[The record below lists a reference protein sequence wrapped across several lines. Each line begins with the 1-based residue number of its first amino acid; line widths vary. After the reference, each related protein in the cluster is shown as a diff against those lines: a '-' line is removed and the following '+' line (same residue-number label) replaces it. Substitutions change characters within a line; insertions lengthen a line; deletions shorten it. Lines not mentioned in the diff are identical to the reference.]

1 MTDLDK
7 QDQDL
12 PQKSTQDAPV
22 IDELSM
28 LKQRA
33 DLMGIKYAPNISL
46 ETLKERVN
54 KAMADEE
61 SDPKIQSYA
70 VDAGVPNDPYAVERA
85 HQSALVRV
93 IVVCHDPSKNHLESE
108 LLAVENNLVRDKRVV
123 FFGKEWHITRA
134 LLESLR
140 DRKYQAFRKLKTS
153 QGEVH
158 KPYLVPAYSI
168 QELTPLSDNEI
179 AQIARKQLADG
190 LGDQT

>member
-12 PQKSTQDAPV
+12 PQKPTQDAPV

-61 SDPKIQSYA
+61 SDPKIQSSA
-70 VDAGVPNDPYAVERA
+70 VDAGVPNDPYAVERT

>member
-1 MTDLDK
+1 
-7 QDQDL
+7 
-12 PQKSTQDAPV
+12 
-22 IDELSM
+22 M

-33 DLMGIKYAPNISL
+33 DLMGIKYAPKISL

-54 KAMADEE
+54 KVMVDAE
-61 SDPKIQSYA
+61 DPKNQSSAEYTN
-70 VDAGVPNDPYAVERA
+70 VSDDPYAEERA
-85 HQSALVRV
+85 QQSALVRV

-108 LLAVENNLVRDKRVV
+108 LLAIENNLVRDKRVV

-140 DRKYQAFRKLKTS
+140 DRKYQAFRKLKTA

-168 QELTPLSDNEI
+168 QELAPLTDAEL

>member
-7 QDQDL
+7 QEQDL
-12 PQKSTQDAPV
+12 PQNPTQDAPV

-54 KAMADEE
+54 KAMVDAE
-61 SDPKIQSYA
+61 DPKNQSSAKYTN
-70 VDAGVPNDPYAVERA
+70 VSDDPYAEERA
-85 HQSALVRV
+85 QQSALVRV

-108 LLAVENNLVRDKRVV
+108 LLAIENNLVRDKRVV

-140 DRKYQAFRKLKTS
+140 DRKYQAFRKLKTA

-168 QELTPLSDNEI
+168 QELAPLTDAEL

-190 LGDQT
+190 LGDQI

>member
-12 PQKSTQDAPV
+12 PQNPTQDAPV

-33 DLMGIKYAPNISL
+33 DLMGIKYAPKISL

-54 KAMADEE
+54 KAMVDAE
-61 SDPKIQSYA
+61 DPKNQSSAEYTN
-70 VDAGVPNDPYAVERA
+70 VSDDPYAEERA
-85 HQSALVRV
+85 QQSALVRV

-108 LLAVENNLVRDKRVV
+108 LLAIENNLVRDKRVV

-140 DRKYQAFRKLKTS
+140 DRKYQAFRKLKTA

-168 QELTPLSDNEI
+168 QELAPLTDAEL

>member
-12 PQKSTQDAPV
+12 SQNLTQDAPV

-46 ETLKERVN
+46 DTLKERVN
-54 KAMADEE
+54 KAM
-61 SDPKIQSYA
+61 
-70 VDAGVPNDPYAVERA
+70 VDAEYPKNQSSAKYTNVSDDPYAEERA
-85 HQSALVRV
+85 QQSALVRV

-108 LLAVENNLVRDKRVV
+108 LLAIENNLVRDKRVV

-140 DRKYQAFRKLKTS
+140 DRKYQAFRKLKTA

-168 QELTPLSDNEI
+168 QELAPLTDAEL

>member
-7 QDQDL
+7 QEQDL
-12 PQKSTQDAPV
+12 PQNPTQDAPV

-46 ETLKERVN
+46 ETLKERGN
-54 KAMADEE
+54 KAMVDAE
-61 SDPKIQSYA
+61 DPKNQSSAEYTN
-70 VDAGVPNDPYAVERA
+70 VSDDPYAEKRA
-85 HQSALVRV
+85 QQSALVRV

-108 LLAVENNLVRDKRVV
+108 LLAIENNLVRDKRVV

-140 DRKYQAFRKLKTS
+140 DRKYQAFRKLKTA

-168 QELTPLSDNEI
+168 QELAPLTDAEL

>member
-12 PQKSTQDAPV
+12 SQNLTQDAPV

-46 ETLKERVN
+46 DTLKERVN
-54 KAMADEE
+54 KAM
-61 SDPKIQSYA
+61 
-70 VDAGVPNDPYAVERA
+70 VDAEYPKNQSSAKYTNVSDDPYEEERA
-85 HQSALVRV
+85 QQSALVRV

-108 LLAVENNLVRDKRVV
+108 LLAIENNLVRDKRVV

-140 DRKYQAFRKLKTS
+140 DRKYQAFRKLKTA

-168 QELTPLSDNEI
+168 QELAPLTDAEL

>member
-7 QDQDL
+7 QEQDL
-12 PQKSTQDAPV
+12 PQNPTQDAPV

-61 SDPKIQSYA
+61 SDPKIQS
-70 VDAGVPNDPYAVERA
+70 VGAGVPNDPYAEERA
-85 HQSALVRV
+85 QQSALVHV

-140 DRKYQAFRKLKTS
+140 DRKYQAFRKLKTA

-168 QELTPLSDNEI
+168 QELAPLTESEL

>member
-12 PQKSTQDAPV
+12 PQNPTQDAPV
-22 IDELSM
+22 IDELLM

-54 KAMADEE
+54 KAM
-61 SDPKIQSYA
+61 
-70 VDAGVPNDPYAVERA
+70 VDAEYPKNQSSAKYANVSDDLYVEERA
-85 HQSALVRV
+85 KQSALVRV

-140 DRKYQAFRKLKTS
+140 DRKYQAFRKLKTA

-168 QELTPLSDNEI
+168 QELAPLTDAEL

>member
-7 QDQDL
+7 QEQDL
-12 PQKSTQDAPV
+12 PQNPTQDAPV

-54 KAMADEE
+54 KAMVDAE
-61 SDPKIQSYA
+61 DPKNQSSAKYTN
-70 VDAGVPNDPYAVERA
+70 VSDDPYAEERA
-85 HQSALVRV
+85 QQSALVRV

-108 LLAVENNLVRDKRVV
+108 LLAIENNLVRDKRVV

-140 DRKYQAFRKLKTS
+140 DRKYQAFRKLKTA

-168 QELTPLSDNEI
+168 QELAPLTDAEL

>member
-12 PQKSTQDAPV
+12 PQNPTQDAPI

-46 ETLKERVN
+46 DTLKERVN
-54 KAMADEE
+54 KVMAEE
-61 SDPKIQSYA
+61 SDPQIQSSAESTSA
-70 VDAGVPNDPYAVERA
+70 VNDPYAEERA
-85 HQSALVRV
+85 QQSALVRV

-108 LLAVENNLVRDKRVV
+108 LLAVENDLVRDKRVV

-140 DRKYQAFRKLKTS
+140 DRKYQAFRKLKTA

-168 QELTPLSDNEI
+168 QELAPLTESEL

>member
-7 QDQDL
+7 QEQDL
-12 PQKSTQDAPV
+12 PQNPTQDTPV

-61 SDPKIQSYA
+61 SDPKIQS
-70 VDAGVPNDPYAVERA
+70 VGAGVPNDPYAEERA
-85 HQSALVRV
+85 QQSALVHV

-140 DRKYQAFRKLKTS
+140 DRKYQAFRKLKTA

-168 QELTPLSDNEI
+168 QELAPLTESEL

>member
-12 PQKSTQDAPV
+12 PQNPAQDAPV

-33 DLMGIKYAPNISL
+33 DLIGIKYAPNISL

-54 KAMADEE
+54 KAMVDAE
-61 SDPKIQSYA
+61 DPKNQSSAEYTN
-70 VDAGVPNDPYAVERA
+70 VSDDPYAEERA
-85 HQSALVRV
+85 QQSALVRV

-108 LLAVENNLVRDKRVV
+108 LLAIENNLVRDKRVV

-140 DRKYQAFRKLKTS
+140 DRKYQAFRKLKTA

-168 QELTPLSDNEI
+168 QELAPLTDAEL

>member
-12 PQKSTQDAPV
+12 PQNPTQDAPV

-54 KAMADEE
+54 KAMVDAD
-61 SDPKIQSYA
+61 DPKNQS
-70 VDAGVPNDPYAVERA
+70 DAKYTNVSDDPYEEKRA
-85 HQSALVRV
+85 QQSALVRV

-108 LLAVENNLVRDKRVV
+108 LLAIENNLVRDKRVV

-140 DRKYQAFRKLKTS
+140 DRKYQAFRKLKTA

-168 QELTPLSDNEI
+168 QELAPLTDAEL

>member
-12 PQKSTQDAPV
+12 SQNLTQDAPV

-54 KAMADEE
+54 KAM
-61 SDPKIQSYA
+61 
-70 VDAGVPNDPYAVERA
+70 VDAEYPKNQSSAEYTNVSDDPYAEERA
-85 HQSALVRV
+85 QQSALVRV

-108 LLAVENNLVRDKRVV
+108 LLAIENNLVRDKRVV

-140 DRKYQAFRKLKTS
+140 DRKYQAFRKLKTA

-168 QELTPLSDNEI
+168 QELAPLTDAEL

>member
-12 PQKSTQDAPV
+12 SQNLTQDAPV

-46 ETLKERVN
+46 DTLKERVN
-54 KAMADEE
+54 KAM
-61 SDPKIQSYA
+61 
-70 VDAGVPNDPYAVERA
+70 VDAEYPKNQSSAEYTNVSDDPYAEERA
-85 HQSALVRV
+85 QQSALVRV

-108 LLAVENNLVRDKRVV
+108 LLAIENNLVRDKRVV

-140 DRKYQAFRKLKTS
+140 DRKYQAFRKLKTA

-168 QELTPLSDNEI
+168 QELAPLTDAEL